1 MKNTETARAAREP
14 GMARRDFLCKSVAI
28 ALPAT
33 LAGFAKPLFAAVTSE
48 GVAVSTYTLPALARG
63 DTVLNVR
70 GYGALG
76 DGNSNDTAAI
86 QRAINALPSTGG
98 TVDIPAGTY
107 LIDAVTSVRLRSNM
121 HLRLAPDAVLVA
133 IPNSAEQYSVLYASK
148 QHDVEISGGRI
159 IGERDGHSGTTGEW
173 GRGVFIRGSSNVIV
187 RDMHISN
194 CWGDGLVVAGASVWQ
209 APPVPAANVVVANVV
224 STGNRRQAMSVG
236 YVRGV
241 KVYDSE
247 FSYSNGTS
255 PQCGVDIEP
264 ENGNI
269 AYQVL
274 FRNCWVHGNA
284 RYGMLLY
291 KGAKS
296 VTVDRCTVENNGSC
310 GIVTRNAVASY
321 ISNNT
326 IRNNSATG
334 IFIQDGTSNCQV
346 SRNIFSGNYSRQGVV
361 TRTAFTLD
369 GWSSKIERDIYIYSD
384 TSDIRITTNYYR

>member
-1 MKNTETARAAREP
+1 MNNTETARAVRET
-14 GMARRDFLCKSVAI
+14 ARRDFLRKSLTF

-33 LAGFAKPLFAAVTSE
+33 FAGLARPLFAA
-48 GVAVSTYTLPALARG
+48 AVSGSGATVSSYALPSLSRG
-63 DTVLNVR
+63 DTVLDVR

-76 DGNSNDTAAI
+76 DGASDDTAAI

-121 HLRLAPDAVLVA
+121 HLQLAPDAVLVA
-133 IPNSAEQYSVLYASK
+133 IPNGAEQYSVLYASK

-159 IGERDGHSGTTGEW
+159 IGERDGHTGTTGEW

-187 RDMHISN
+187 RDMHISK
-194 CWGDGLVVAGASVWQ
+194 CWGDGIVVAGASVWQ
-209 APPVPAANVVVANVV
+209 APPVPAVNVVVANIV

-247 FSYSNGTS
+247 FSNSYGTS

-274 FRNCWVHGNA
+274 FENCLVRGNA

-291 KGAKS
+291 KGAQG
-296 VTVDRCTVENNGSC
+296 VTVNRCTVEDNGSC
-310 GIVTRNAVASY
+310 GIVTRNAVATY
-321 ISNNT
+321 IANNT

-334 IFIQDGTSNCQV
+334 VFIQDGTRNCQV
-346 SRNIFSGNYSRQGVV
+346 SRNTFYGNYNRQGVV
-361 TRTAFTLD
+361 SRTAFTLE

-384 TSDIRITTNYYR
+384 TYDIRITTNYYR

>member
-1 MKNTETARAAREP
+1 MNNIETARAVRES
-14 GMARRDFLCKSVAI
+14 GTARRDFLRKSLTI

-33 LAGFAKPLFAAVTSE
+33 LAGLARPLYAAVTGPGTSVSSYTAPSLVR
-48 GVAVSTYTLPALARG
+48 GSAVI
-63 DTVLNVR
+63 NVR
-70 GYGALG
+70 DYGAVG
-76 DGNSNDTAAI
+76 DGTFNETAAI
-86 QRAINALPSTGG
+86 QRAINALPSAGG
-98 TVDIPAGTY
+98 TVDVPAGTY

-133 IPNSAEQYSVLYASK
+133 IPNGAEQYSVLYASK

-159 IGERDGHSGTTGEW
+159 IGERDGHTGTTGEW

-209 APPVPAANVVVANVV
+209 APPVPSVNVLVANIV

-236 YVRGV
+236 YVNGV

-247 FSYSNGTS
+247 FSNSHGTS

-269 AYQVL
+269 AYKVL
-274 FRNCWVHGNA
+274 FENCRINNNA

-291 KGAKS
+291 KGARG
-296 VTVDRCTVENNGSC
+296 VTVNRCIVENNGSC
-310 GIVTRNAVASY
+310 GIVTRNAVATY
-321 ISNNT
+321 IANNT

-334 IFIQDGTSNCQV
+334 VFIQDGTTNCQV

-369 GWSSKIERDIYIYSD
+369 GWSSKIERDIYIYTA
-384 TSDIRITTNYYR
+384 TSDVRITTNYYR